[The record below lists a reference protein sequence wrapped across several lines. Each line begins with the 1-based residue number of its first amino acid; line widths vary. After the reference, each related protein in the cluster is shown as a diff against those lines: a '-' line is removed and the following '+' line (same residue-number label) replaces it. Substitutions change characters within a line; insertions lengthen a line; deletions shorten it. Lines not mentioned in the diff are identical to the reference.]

1 MLLSF
6 NKITRNFGKII
17 MSPRRNESKKLS
29 NVLFLKEKNF
39 VLILLKQKKRK
50 PVDFSLIGLA
60 LRISKCEKMIPDLIP
75 ARSKPKRFN
84 NFATRQRKC
93 FVFFKGGE
101 MGPIRRIR
109 ELKTRK
115 YF

>member
-1 MLLSF
+1 
-6 NKITRNFGKII
+6 

-39 VLILLKQKKRK
+39 VLIYFQKKKK
-50 PVDFSLIGLA
+50 PVDFSLIGLS

-93 FVFFKGGE
+93 FVFF
-101 MGPIRRIR
+101 
-109 ELKTRK
+109 
-115 YF
+115 